1 VGTENGCVGTLDI
14 TSHKYT
20 TLLRS
25 HSDSV
30 NVVAFDNTGERCVS
44 GSSDGTIR
52 IWDIATYQ
60 QLCVRI
66 DAYCCNSRSQC
77 TLLLLVLA

>member
-1 VGTENGCVGTLDI
+1 MLQVLVGTENGVVGTLDI
-14 TSHKYT
+14 TSHKYN

-30 NVVAFDNTGERCVS
+30 NVVAFSAAENIVS

-52 IWDIATYQ
+52 IWDIETYQ
-60 QLCVRI
+60 QLCAQYV
-66 DAYCCNSRSQC
+66 AQQPATCA
-77 TLLLLVLA
+77 VK